1 MEHWAWNAEILR
13 RFARHYRTEAPIPVE
28 LVDQLVAARRLD
40 VALKTLRQVYFG
52 RIDLAFHGDAEPG
65 DLRALDR
72 ETYAVTGMPFH
83 DETFFAA
90 SFGHLMGGYDAGYY
104 GYLWS
109 KVFGDDMFSR
119 FEADGITSQAVGRD
133 YRREI
138 LEPNGSEDA
147 EVLLR
152 RFLGREPSN
161 AAFLRHLGLAEVEAQ
176 A

>member
-1 MEHWAWNAEILR
+1 
-13 RFARHYRTEAPIPVE
+13 
-28 LVDQLVAARRLD
+28 
-40 VALKTLRQVYFG
+40 
-52 RIDLAFHGDAEPG
+52 
-65 DLRALDR
+65 
-72 ETYAVTGMPFH
+72 
-83 DETFFAA
+83 
-90 SFGHLMGGYDAGYY
+90 
-104 GYLWS
+104 
-109 KVFGDDMFSR
+109 MFSR
-119 FEADGITSQAVGRD
+119 FEAEGITSQAVGRD